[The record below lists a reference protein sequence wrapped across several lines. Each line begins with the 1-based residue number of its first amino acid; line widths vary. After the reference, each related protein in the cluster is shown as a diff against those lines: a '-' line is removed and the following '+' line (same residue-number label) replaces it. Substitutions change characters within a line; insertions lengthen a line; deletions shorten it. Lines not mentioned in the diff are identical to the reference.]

1 MSKKLDTQSIGL
13 DVGLSFVKWLTG
25 AENLHYGL
33 WDGLDVRAENLGT
46 AQSAYTDKLFELL
59 PAEPC
64 RILDI
69 GGGAGETAKK
79 LIALGHQVDIVIP
92 APFLADRCRANAPTA
107 TVHEMPFED
116 FETDARFD
124 ICLFS
129 ESFQYIPVDIALDKA
144 TAFLAEDGAII
155 VSDCFRTE
163 AFMAPKTA
171 VRPIVGGGHI
181 ITRFRRLL
189 GERPLDVVF
198 EEDITESVAPS
209 IDLEQGLFNVF
220 GHGMMRVDDELTAKK
235 PKARWLVNKVL
246 KAAIKSRART
256 RLYQRL
262 TEQSRNS
269 QVFMDHNQY
278 LMVKLQVSK

>member
-116 FETDARFD
+116 FEKSSSLLR
-124 ICLFS
+124 
-129 ESFQYIPVDIALDKA
+129 A
-144 TAFLAEDGAII
+144 TLGQSKIKTIGI
-155 VSDCFRTE
+155 VAYGKDYSADVSV
-163 AFMAPKTA
+163 K
-171 VRPIVGGGHI
+171 
-181 ITRFRRLL
+181 RL
-189 GERPLDVVF
+189 EF
-198 EEDITESVAPS
+198 
-209 IDLEQGLFNVF
+209 
-220 GHGMMRVDDELTAKK
+220 
-235 PKARWLVNKVL
+235 
-246 KAAIKSRART
+246 
-256 RLYQRL
+256 Y
-262 TEQSRNS
+262 
-269 QVFMDHNQY
+269 
-278 LMVKLQVSK
+278 